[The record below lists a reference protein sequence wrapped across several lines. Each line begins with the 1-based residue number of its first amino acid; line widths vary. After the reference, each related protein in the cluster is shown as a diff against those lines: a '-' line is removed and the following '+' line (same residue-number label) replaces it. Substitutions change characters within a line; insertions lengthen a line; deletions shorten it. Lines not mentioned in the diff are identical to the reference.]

1 MEARVGRINAV
12 LSGAVN
18 VATAAAADS
27 GCEGG
32 APSLDS
38 APDSIDS
45 IDADF
50 SGQSL
55 SKGLPLHR
63 WAVLVQDWRM

>member
-27 GCEGG
+27 GCEGEHHLWT
-32 APSLDS
+32 AP
-38 APDSIDS
+38 
-45 IDADF
+45 
-50 SGQSL
+50 
-55 SKGLPLHR
+55 
-63 WAVLVQDWRM
+63 